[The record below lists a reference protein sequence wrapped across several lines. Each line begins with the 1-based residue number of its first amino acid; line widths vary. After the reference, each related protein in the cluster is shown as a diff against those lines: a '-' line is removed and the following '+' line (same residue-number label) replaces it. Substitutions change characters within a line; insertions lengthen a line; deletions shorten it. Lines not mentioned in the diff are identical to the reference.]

1 MCGSFQIPNA
11 LAMYQPHFLPWLPYV
26 AKIASASDFLVL
38 DDVQFRKYYYQNR
51 TRLKNRWGRTF
62 LLTIPVTSS
71 TKLRINQVRIAKTNA
86 LRKAKKTLYQT
97 YCRAPYFWDFWDR
110 IDYLL
115 SQKIDRLLDLN
126 LKLIELIFALIDLDI
141 PTIHLSSKVVQVDDR
156 TERII
161 EVCRMLSMHYLLV
174 GWGGATTVHDINRV
188 SKCGTRV
195 VELESRDID
204 YESGS
209 LCEGLS
215 ILDTLFVH
223 GKIFTKNSIKAIAGL
238 YISKIQDRV

>member
-11 LAMYQPHFLPWLPYV
+11 LVMYQPHFLPWLPYI

-71 TKLRINQVRIAKTNA
+71 TKLRINQVRIAKINA
-86 LRKAKKTLYQT
+86 LKKAKKTLYQT
-97 YCRAPYFWDFWDR
+97 YCKAPYFWDFWNR

-115 SQKIDRLLDLN
+115 GQKIDRLLDLN
-126 LKLIELIFALIDLDI
+126 LKLIELIFALIELDI
-141 PTIHLSSKVVQVDDR
+141 PNIHLSSKVVQVDDR
-156 TERII
+156 TERIV
-161 EVCRMLSMHYLLV
+161 EACSTLGTHYLLV
-174 GWGGATTVHDINRV
+174 GWGGATTVHDIDRL
-188 SKCGTRV
+188 SKCGIRV
-195 VELESRDID
+195 VQLKSRDID
-204 YESGS
+204 YQSGS
-209 LCEGLS
+209 LYEGLS

-223 GKIFTKNSIKAIAGL
+223 GKIFTRSSIKAIADL
-238 YISKIQDRV
+238 YIRKIQGRI